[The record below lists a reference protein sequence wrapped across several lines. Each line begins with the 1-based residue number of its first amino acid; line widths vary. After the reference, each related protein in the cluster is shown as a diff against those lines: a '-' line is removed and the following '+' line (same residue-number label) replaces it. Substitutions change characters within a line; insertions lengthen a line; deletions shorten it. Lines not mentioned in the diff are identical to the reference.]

1 MNKTISC
8 LISAAL
14 FSTSLTGSVN
24 AGAAGGGVAVFGGG
38 EPASSKQLP
47 AGDFRKS
54 LESLPAEDHGRA
66 VQWLQ
71 SIEFTSQDLDY
82 MKLDSQGGVYYADRY
97 TVDKSHGAMSGKAGT
112 PGAQAL
118 TAKSVLKLHSNPGAH
133 KTIFVDFTGGVIK
146 DTAWNRT
153 AGVTSWNARPY
164 DSDNKPKSFSEAEI
178 AAMAEIWRRI
188 SEDYAPFNVDVT
200 TEAPDTMGA
209 NTNWIMVTNSMAG
222 NNKSLPEPDS
232 GSVSYMNVSG
242 FSHTGYYSPALV
254 YYNNLAS
261 PGSIAEASSHAV
273 GHLYGLSHDSN
284 PGSGVRGNGSVSW
297 SPIMG
302 LGPFSNVTQWSK
314 GGYDGAVNPQN
325 DIGILVGALDMRRD
339 DHDDS
344 YFDTGTS
351 LQVDPLGRV
360 TASTPATDPDNSQ
373 SANKGVIE
381 AQDDVDIF
389 VFKSGAGMV
398 DLTVSPAWLVFDS
411 GHPRGANL
419 DVQLTLF
426 DANGK
431 KLAKNNPLNE
441 TDSSIKT
448 QVSAGRYVL
457 EVAAAGNAAGSH
469 TAYGSLGQYFING
482 SIPVPESAAK
492 VAVSVR

>member
-8 LISAAL
+8 LVSAAL
-14 FSTSLTGSVN
+14 FSASLAGSIN
-24 AGAAGGGVAVFGGG
+24 ARAAGNGVTVFGTG
-38 EPASSKQLP
+38 EPASSKNMP

-54 LESLPAEDHGRA
+54 LEALPETDRSRA

-97 TVDKSHGAMSGKAGT
+97 AVDKSRGAMAGKSGI

-118 TAKSVLKLHSNPGAH
+118 TAKSVLQLHSHPGAH

-146 DTAWNRT
+146 DTAWNTT
-153 AGVTSWNARPY
+153 AGVTSWNAMPY
-164 DSDNKPKSFSEAEI
+164 DSDNRPKSFSEAEV

-200 TEAPDTMGA
+200 TEAPRTMGA
-209 NTNWIMVTNSMAG
+209 NTSWIMVTNSMAG
-222 NNKSLPEPDS
+222 KNDSLPEPDS

-242 FSHTGYYSPALV
+242 FNHKGYYSPALV
-254 YYNNLAS
+254 YYNNLPS
-261 PGSIAEASSHAV
+261 PVSIAEASSHAV
-273 GHLYGLSHDSN
+273 GHLYGLSHDST
-284 PGSGVRGNGSVSW
+284 PGSRVRGKGSVSW

-302 LGPFSNVTQWSK
+302 LGPFSNITRWSK
-314 GGYDGAVNPQN
+314 GDYEGAVNPQN

-344 YFDTGTS
+344 YLDKGTA
-351 LQVDPLGRV
+351 LLVDPLGRV
-360 TASTPATDPDNSQ
+360 TASTPATDPGNSQ

-381 AQDDVDIF
+381 AQEDAGIF
-389 VFKSGAGMV
+389 VFEAGAGVV
-398 DLTVSPAWLVFDS
+398 DLTVSPAWLAFES
-411 GHPRGANL
+411 GDTRGANL
-419 DVQLTLF
+419 DVQLTLY
-426 DANGK
+426 DARGK
-431 KLAKNNPLNE
+431 KLAQRNPLDE

-448 QVSAGRYVL
+448 HVSAGRYVL

-469 TAYGSLGQYFING
+469 AASGSIGQYFING
-482 SIPVPESAAK
+482 SIPVPGAANK
-492 VAVSVR
+492 VAVSAR